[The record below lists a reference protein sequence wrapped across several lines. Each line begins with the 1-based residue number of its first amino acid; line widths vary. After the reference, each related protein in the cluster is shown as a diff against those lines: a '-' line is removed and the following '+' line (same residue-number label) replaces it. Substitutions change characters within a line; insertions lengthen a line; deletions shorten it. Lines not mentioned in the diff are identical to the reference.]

1 MGRVMVIKNCSLGEK
16 WFSII
21 MAAVDE
27 GFAEDISDDESDY
40 GSIPELESVPGSIET
55 DEGNGDEIF
64 GEEEEEAGADVEEED
79 PDTEGILEE
88 DIDLVMRHANATKGK
103 AVQALKN
110 NDNDVINAI
119 LEIEMA
125 FGLS

>member
-1 MGRVMVIKNCSLGEK
+1 
-16 WFSII
+16 

-27 GFAEDISDDESDY
+27 GFAEEISDQESDY
-40 GSIPELESVPGSIET
+40 GSIPELESIPGSIET
-55 DEGNGDEIF
+55 DEGNGEEVF
-64 GEEEEEAGADVEEED
+64 GEEEEEED

-103 AVQALKN
+103 AVRALKN

>member
-1 MGRVMVIKNCSLGEK
+1 
-16 WFSII
+16 

-27 GFAEDISDDESDY
+27 GFAEEISDDESDY

-55 DEGNGDEIF
+55 DEGNGEEVF
-64 GEEEEEAGADVEEED
+64 GEEEEEAGADVEEVED

-103 AVQALKN
+103 AVRALKN

>member
-1 MGRVMVIKNCSLGEK
+1 MHYQSYKN
-16 WFSII
+16 
-21 MAAVDE
+21 A
-27 GFAEDISDDESDY
+27 
-40 GSIPELESVPGSIET
+40 P
-55 DEGNGDEIF
+55 
-64 GEEEEEAGADVEEED
+64 DVEEED

>member
-1 MGRVMVIKNCSLGEK
+1 MLIIKNCSQGEK

-27 GFAEDISDDESDY
+27 GFAEEISDDESDY

-55 DEGNGDEIF
+55 DEGNGEEVF
-64 GEEEEEAGADVEEED
+64 GEEEEEAGADVEEEED

-103 AVQALKN
+103 AVRALKN

-119 LEIEMA
+119 L
-125 FGLS
+125 

>member
-1 MGRVMVIKNCSLGEK
+1 MTT
-16 WFSII
+16 
-21 MAAVDE
+21 VDE
-27 GFAEDISDDESDY
+27 GFAEEISDQESDY

-55 DEGNGDEIF
+55 DEGNGEEVF
-64 GEEEEEAGADVEEED
+64 EEEEAGADVDEED

>member
-27 GFAEDISDDESDY
+27 GFAEVISDDESDY

>member
-1 MGRVMVIKNCSLGEK
+1 MVA
-16 WFSII
+16 II

-27 GFAEDISDDESDY
+27 GFAEEISDHESDY

-55 DEGNGDEIF
+55 DEGNGEEVF
-64 GEEEEEAGADVEEED
+64 GEEEEEAGADVDEED

>member
-1 MGRVMVIKNCSLGEK
+1 
-16 WFSII
+16 

-27 GFAEDISDDESDY
+27 GFAEEISDDESDY

-55 DEGNGDEIF
+55 DEGNGEEVF
-64 GEEEEEAGADVEEED
+64 GEEEEEED

-103 AVQALKN
+103 AVRALKN

>member
-1 MGRVMVIKNCSLGEK
+1 MYWLIIKNCSQGEK

-27 GFAEDISDDESDY
+27 GFAEEISDQESDY
-40 GSIPELESVPGSIET
+40 GSIPELESIPGSIET
-55 DEGNGDEIF
+55 DEGNGEEVF
-64 GEEEEEAGADVEEED
+64 GEEEEEADADVEEEED

-103 AVQALKN
+103 AVRALKN